1 MVITRFAPSPT
12 GHLHIGGARTALFCW
27 AMARRAGGRF
37 LLRIEDTDLK
47 RSSLDAVR
55 GILEDLAWLGI
66 DWDEG
71 PGLEVEGVGGVGG
84 RSLGGDPRGVGP
96 FFQSERAGHYE
107 ARFNDL
113 IERGLAYPAFDSPE
127 DLAAMRKAAEAQKKS
142 FIYRQSSDF
151 DAASARDR
159 MGAHPHVL
167 RFRMPEGGVTVVD
180 EVLGEVHF
188 PYEELDDF
196 VIRKADGMPTYHF
209 AVVVD
214 DAMMGVT
221 DVLRGQEH
229 LNNTPKHIALQKA
242 MDLPTPRYAHMPLI
256 FNIDGTKMSK
266 RDKDKTAKKA
276 VKDAG
281 LTKSPVGVVDD
292 DEFAGWLKDKNR
304 QLSREQVGAVAE
316 ALKVELP
323 EIDVEDF
330 RAAGYLPEVV
340 TNFIALLGWNPGDDI
355 ERFDMAFLAEKFG
368 TERIGKS
375 NAKFDRDK
383 LLAFNAQT
391 IQHGLDDATFAER
404 WLVWADRFDHHLA
417 AWARADA
424 GRWAVA
430 AKAARPRA
438 KTLRDARNAVA
449 FAMVADGDFSYD
461 EKAVQKGLMKG
472 EPAGLELLRDARPA
486 IAGVGD
492 WTPEAIDGAIAS
504 FAESKSI
511 GLGKIAAPL
520 RVALTGTAVS
530 PPLGETLAILPR
542 ESALARID
550 RCLAE
555 HGS

>member
-1 MVITRFAPSPT
+1 
-12 GHLHIGGARTALFCW
+12 
-27 AMARRAGGRF
+27 MARRAGGRF

-55 GILEDLAWLGI
+55 GILEDLAWLSI

-71 PGLEVEGVGGVGG
+71 PELEVDAPSS
-84 RSLGGDPRGVGP
+84 RTLGGDPRGVGP
-96 FFQSERAGHYE
+96 FFQSERAEQYG
-107 ARFNDL
+107 ARFDEL
-113 IERGLAYPAFDSPE
+113 LERGLAYPAFDTPE
-127 DLAAMRKAAEAQKKS
+127 ELAAMRRAAEAEKKT
-142 FIYRQSSDF
+142 FIYRQRSDF
-151 DAASARDR
+151 DAGAARDR
-159 MGAHPHVL
+159 MARHPHVL
-167 RFRMPEGGVTVVD
+167 RFRMPEGGIAVRD

-229 LNNTPKHIALQKA
+229 LNNTPKHVALQRA
-242 MDLPTPRYAHMPLI
+242 LGLPTPRYAHMPLI

-266 RDKDKTAKKA
+266 RDKDKAAKKA
-276 VKDAG
+276 VRDAG
-281 LTKSPVGVVDD
+281 LTRSPVGVVDD

-304 QLSREQVGAVAE
+304 QLSREQVGAIAD
-316 ALKVELP
+316 ALRVELP

-340 TNFIALLGWNPGDDI
+340 ANFIALLGWNPGDDV
-355 ERFDMAFLAEKFG
+355 ERFDLAFLAERFG

-383 LLAFNAQT
+383 LIAFNAQT
-391 IQHGLDDATFAER
+391 IQRGLGDAAFAER
-404 WLVWADRFDHHLA
+404 WLGWADRFDDRLA
-417 AWARADA
+417 AWARVDE
-424 GRWAVA
+424 GRWRLA
-430 AKAARPRA
+430 ARAARPRSR
-438 KTLRDARNAVA
+438 TLLDARNAVA
-449 FAMVADGDFSYD
+449 FALVSDDGFAYD
-461 EKAVQKGLMKG
+461 DKAVQKGLIKG
-472 EPAGLELLRDARPA
+472 EPSGLALLREARATLEGASP
-486 IAGVGD
+486 
-492 WTPEAIDGAIAS
+492 WTPESIDGAIGV

-530 PPLGETLAILPR
+530 PPLGETVALLSR
-542 ESALARID
+542 GSALARID

-555 HGS
+555 HGA